1 MAKYVTLDELKAQ
14 CNIEH
19 DEDDKLLQKQLNAA
33 EAWVEKTVQRPLSE
47 FEFTPEGSETP
58 TIPETLQQAMLIF
71 AAGLYSNREAVAF
84 GSVPAPI
91 QFNLMSLLTPYINF
105 T

>member
-14 CNIEH
+14 CNVEH
-19 DEDDKLLQKQLNAA
+19 NEDDKLMQKQLNAA
-33 EAWVEKTVQRPLSE
+33 EAWVEKTVQCSLSE
-47 FEFTPEGSETP
+47 YEFTPEGAETP
-58 TIPETLQQAMLIF
+58 TIPESLQQAILIF
-71 AAGLYSNREAVAF
+71 AAGLYSNREPTAF

-91 QFNLMSLLTPYINF
+91 QYNLMSLLTPYIKF